1 MSAVPLPP
9 DDAVAPDDPE
19 RFPDPPPT
27 EPPTGPPTGP
37 PVGDPD
43 GSTEATEGSSAAAP
57 AEPTGVL
64 DRFEP
69 IRQFD
74 VAVDRAFDRLRGNPM
89 ADRAF
94 YALSELGDFGLI
106 WMLLGAVRGLKGDD
120 EAEEFLRLAVTM
132 AAESAIVNG
141 GIKTLFRRERP
152 VVEEE
157 RPHRLRIPVTSSFP
171 SGHASSA
178 MTAAVLLGQ
187 GRRTAPLYVGLGLA
201 VAASR
206 VYVRIHHASDVVAGL
221 GVGLALGRVATRL
234 WPGPRGRAGR

>member
-9 DDAVAPDDPE
+9 DDDPVAPD
-19 RFPDPPPT
+19 
-27 EPPTGPPTGP
+27 G
-37 PVGDPD
+37 
-43 GSTEATEGSSAAAP
+43 AAP
-57 AEPTGVL
+57 LDESVDSHQPDGVL
-64 DRFEP
+64 DRFEAV
-69 IRQFD
+69 RQFD
-74 VAVDRAFDRLRGNPM
+74 AAVDRAFDRLRGNPV
-89 ADRAF
+89 ADRTF

-106 WMLLGAVRGLKGDD
+106 WMLIGAARGLRGDD
-120 EAEEFLRLAVTM
+120 EAEEFLRLVVTM

-141 GIKTLFRRERP
+141 GIKSMFRRERP
-152 VVEEE
+152 VVEDD

-187 GRRTAPLYVGLGLA
+187 GRRTAPLYFGLGLA

-221 GVGLALGRVATRL
+221 GVGLLIGKGAKRI
-234 WPGPRGRAGR
+234 WPGPRGRARR

>member
-9 DDAVAPDDPE
+9 DDAVAPEDHGRP
-19 RFPDPPPT
+19 PHPPPHESPH
-27 EPPTGPPTGP
+27 EPSSDASGSG
-37 PVGDPD
+37 GDS
-43 GSTEATEGSSAAAP
+43 GEATGDAGAAPP
-57 AEPTGVL
+57 AEPTGLL

-69 IRQFD
+69 IAQFD
-74 VAVDRAFDRLRGNPM
+74 LAVDRAFDRLRGNPV
-89 ADRAF
+89 ADRTF

-106 WMLLGAVRGLKGDD
+106 WMLIGAVRGLTGDE
-120 EAEEFLRLAVTM
+120 EAEEFLRLAATM

-152 VVEEE
+152 VVEQE

-187 GRRTAPLYVGLGLA
+187 GRRTAPLYFGLGLA

-221 GVGLALGRVATRL
+221 GVGLAIGRAATRL
-234 WPGPRGRAGR
+234 WPGPRGRAAR

>member
-1 MSAVPLPP
+1 MRAVSLPP
-9 DDAVAPDDPE
+9 DDAVAPDDHGRSPS
-19 RFPDPPPT
+19 PPPVDGAGEPT
-27 EPPTGPPTGP
+27 EVSEASGASGTGT
-37 PVGDPD
+37 
-43 GSTEATEGSSAAAP
+43 P

-64 DRFEP
+64 DRFEA

-74 VAVDRAFDRLRGNPM
+74 VAVDRAFDRLRGNPT

-106 WMLLGAVRGLKGDD
+106 WMLIGALRGLRGDD

-141 GIKTLFRRERP
+141 GIKSLFRRERP
-152 VVEEE
+152 VVEDE

>member
-1 MSAVPLPP
+1 MTAVPLPP
-9 DDAVAPDDPE
+9 DDDAGAPDGPL
-19 RFPDPPPT
+19 PGS
-27 EPPTGPPTGP
+27 EPAQA
-37 PVGDPD
+37 
-43 GSTEATEGSSAAAP
+43 S
-57 AEPTGVL
+57 EPSGVL

-69 IRQFD
+69 IRKFD
-74 VAVDRAFDRLRGNPM
+74 AAVDQAFDQLRGNPI
-89 ADRAF
+89 ADRTF

-106 WMLLGAVRGLKGDD
+106 WMLIGGARGLRGDD
-120 EAEEFLRLAVTM
+120 EAEEFLRLVVTM

-141 GIKTLFRRERP
+141 GIKSMFRRERP

-221 GVGLALGRVATRL
+221 GVGLVIGKVATRL
-234 WPGPRGRAGR
+234 WPGPRGRASR

>member
-1 MSAVPLPP
+1 MTPVPLPA
-9 DDAVAPDDPE
+9 DDD
-19 RFPDPPPT
+19 
-27 EPPTGPPTGP
+27 
-37 PVGDPD
+37 
-43 GSTEATEGSSAAAP
+43 AAAP
-57 AEPTGVL
+57 HGLAPDGPALGDEPAPAPEPTGVL

-69 IRQFD
+69 IRRFD
-74 VAVDRAFDRLRGNPM
+74 AAVDEAFDRLRGNPV

-106 WMLLGAVRGLKGDD
+106 WMLIGAVRGLQGDD
-120 EAEEFLRLAVTM
+120 EAEEFLRLVVAM

-141 GIKTLFRRERP
+141 GIKSMFRRERP
-152 VVEEE
+152 VVEED

-178 MTAAVLLGQ
+178 MTAAMLLGQ

-221 GVGLALGRVATRL
+221 GVGLVLGKVATRL
-234 WPGPRGRAGR
+234 WPGPRGRADR

>member
-1 MSAVPLPP
+1 MTAVPLPP
-9 DDAVAPDDPE
+9 DDDTGASNGPAASDDPS
-19 RFPDPPPT
+19 RST
-27 EPPTGPPTGP
+27 EP
-37 PVGDPD
+37 
-43 GSTEATEGSSAAAP
+43 S
-57 AEPTGVL
+57 GVL

-69 IRQFD
+69 VRRFD
-74 VAVDRAFDRLRGNPM
+74 TAVDHAFDQLRGNPV
-89 ADRAF
+89 ADRVF

-106 WMLLGAVRGLKGDD
+106 WMLIGAARGLKGDD
-120 EAEEFLRLAVTM
+120 EAEEFLRLVLAM

-141 GIKTLFRRERP
+141 GIKSMFRRERP

-221 GVGLALGRVATRL
+221 GVGLVIGKVATRL
-234 WPGPRGRAGR
+234 WPGPRGRASR

>member
-1 MSAVPLPP
+1 MRAVPLPP
-9 DDAVAPDDPE
+9 DDAPAPDDHGRTPNQPAVDDPGEPAGAGE
-19 RFPDPPPT
+19 RRGT
-27 EPPTGPPTGP
+27 
-37 PVGDPD
+37 
-43 GSTEATEGSSAAAP
+43 AAP

-74 VAVDRAFDRLRGNPM
+74 VAVDRAFDRVRGNPT

-106 WMLLGAVRGLKGDD
+106 WMLIGAVRGLRGDD

-187 GRRTAPLYVGLGLA
+187 GRRTAPLYFGLGLA

-206 VYVRIHHASDVVAGL
+206 VYVRIHHASDVAAGL

-234 WPGPRGRAGR
+234 WPGPRGRARR